1 MRNNVTKFRFE
12 QSADSSVYKL
22 YIYDNVTAYG
32 DFNWETWDYDDAETS
47 ANYFREQLSGIPD
60 SAEIELH
67 VNSYGGDVKEG
78 IAIYN
83 LLKQHGAHKTC
94 YVDGFAYSI
103 ASVICLACDKIVMGL
118 GTSMLIHNMS
128 LHVYGNAEMLRKCA
142 DDLDVLMESNRQIY
156 MARAKNLT
164 EEELADMMDKETY
177 LTPDQCLEYGFC
189 DEIGT
194 YQADQNNLNQQAAI
208 KVQQLQQQLNTMQS
222 FRQEMKNFVQM
233 QQVSIEPAQP
243 EPKKP
248 EEKLPET
255 KGPEQKNSNQK
266 VLNMMGAFFNA
277 FHKEELGDEE

>member
-1 MRNNVTKFRFE
+1 MKNNVTKFRFE
-12 QSADSSVYKL
+12 QMADSSVYKL

-32 DFNWETWDYDDAETS
+32 DFNWETWDYEDAETS

-60 SAEIELH
+60 TAEIELH

-103 ASVICLACDKIVMGL
+103 ASVICLSCDKIIMGL
-118 GTSMLIHNMS
+118 GTSMLVHNMS
-128 LHVYGNAEMLRKCA
+128 MYVYGNAEMLRKCA

-177 LTPDQCLEYGFC
+177 LTPEQCLEYGFC

-194 YQADQNNLNQQAAI
+194 YQADQNRLNQQAAM
-208 KVQQLQQQLNTMQS
+208 KVQQLQQQLNSMQS
-222 FRQEMKNFVQM
+222 FRQEMRQFVP
-233 QQVSIEPAQP
+233 QQQEPIAPAQAGPKEP
-243 EPKKP
+243 EPK
-248 EEKLPET
+248 E
-255 KGPEQKNSNQK
+255 PEQKTSDQK
-266 VLNMMGAFFNA
+266 VLHLMSAFFNA
-277 FHKEELGDEE
+277 FQKED